1 VGKGDSTPE
10 APPALPGGHIAILEL
25 HDVSKS
31 FLGVRALDLVSMR
44 VRRGEV
50 HALVGENGAGKSTIV
65 NLIGGVF
72 QPDGGS
78 IWFDNAAL
86 HLRDPADSLRQGIA
100 IIHQESTVVRG
111 LSIAENIFL
120 GRLPKRGGGL
130 VDWSELDR
138 KARKVLAQ
146 VGLDIDPQTPVENL
160 AIGGQQGVEIAR
172 AIALQP
178 KLLIMD
184 EPTSALTENEIKRL
198 FEVIRRL
205 KAEGLTVI
213 FISHHL
219 EEIWQI
225 ADRLTV
231 LRDGQV
237 VFTKSAPEVS
247 PSELAVAMIGHAL
260 TLDAAGA
267 GGKPSPQEAMT
278 LEVRGLSNRHLRD
291 INFILRKGEVVGL
304 AGVLGSGRT
313 ELLRALYGADPVT
326 AGAIL
331 LQGKRI
337 LVDSP
342 ATALLFG
349 IFLVPEDRK
358 LDALCSTMTVAENIT
373 LPYISRLSQLGWV
386 MRRKQAA
393 LVDRYI
399 ERLKIK
405 TPRRN
410 QPVVYLSGGNQQKTV
425 LARWLSM
432 KPRIL
437 LLDQPTRG
445 VDIGAK
451 EEIYQLTRELAS
463 SGVSVVFVA
472 TEISELLRVCD
483 RICVMRNG
491 SIIREFASVG
501 HTEHDVFL
509 ASIGESN

>member
-111 LSIAENIFL
+111 LSVAENIFL

-267 GGKPSPQEAMT
+267 GGTCETSTSSFEKERWSVLPECSAREEPSFFAHSTVPIRLPRAPFCFRASAFSST
-278 LEVRGLSNRHLRD
+278 LRRRRS
-291 INFILRKGEVVGL
+291 
-304 AGVLGSGRT
+304 
-313 ELLRALYGADPVT
+313 
-326 AGAIL
+326 
-331 LQGKRI
+331 
-337 LVDSP
+337 
-342 ATALLFG
+342 
-349 IFLVPEDRK
+349 
-358 LDALCSTMTVAENIT
+358 CS
-373 LPYISRLSQLGWV
+373 
-386 MRRKQAA
+386 
-393 LVDRYI
+393 
-399 ERLKIK
+399 
-405 TPRRN
+405 
-410 QPVVYLSGGNQQKTV
+410 
-425 LARWLSM
+425 
-432 KPRIL
+432 
-437 LLDQPTRG
+437 
-445 VDIGAK
+445 
-451 EEIYQLTRELAS
+451 AS
-463 SGVSVVFVA
+463 SWFRRTA
-472 TEISELLRVCD
+472 NWTR
-483 RICVMRNG
+483 
-491 SIIREFASVG
+491 FAQR
-501 HTEHDVFL
+501 
-509 ASIGESN
+509 